1 VCSSPEQREE
11 IMAQPTARF
20 RCFKGCAG
28 TFPLT
33 QAIYRCP
40 TCDSLL
46 EVAHDLDVLRQTS
59 GATWR
64 ALFDERWAPV
74 SNAAGTPPSG
84 VWTKREWVAPE
95 VPDEAIVTTGEG
107 MTPLYPARRLA
118 SQLGFGEL
126 FVKQCGTTHTGS
138 FKDLGMTVLVST
150 VMHAIRTGALE
161 RPVLA
166 CASTGDTSAAL
177 AAYGA
182 AAGLPVVVL
191 LPRGMVSVAQLVQPL
206 AHGAKVLALETDFDG
221 CMAVVR
227 ELAARGLVY
236 LANSMNPLRIEG
248 QKTVALEI
256 SQQLGWT
263 VPDWVVI
270 PSGNMGN
277 AAALYAGF
285 TMAKELGLTDRLP
298 RLCIA
303 QAAKANP
310 MYRAFIAGSE
320 EVTPVVAEPTQA
332 SAIRIG
338 NPVSAPRAMA
348 ALRGMNGVVEEATEG
363 ELADAC
369 ARADRTG
376 LYADPHTG
384 VAIACARKLRD
395 RGVIGASERVVVV
408 STASALKFTELK
420 LAYHES
426 KLPDVATPLANV
438 PVGLPPDVDVVA
450 KNLG

>member
-1 VCSSPEQREE
+1 
-11 IMAQPTARF
+11 MAHPTASF
-20 RCFKGCAG
+20 RCLRGCAG

-33 QAIYRCP
+33 QAVYQCP
-40 TCDSLL
+40 TCDGLL
-46 EVAHDLDVLRQTS
+46 EVAHDLDVLRKTS
-59 GATWR
+59 GAEWR
-64 ALFDERWAPV
+64 ALFDARWAPT
-74 SNAAGTPPSG
+74 SNVTGVARTPSSG
-84 VWTKREWVAPE
+84 VWSKREWVAPE
-95 VPDEAIVTTGEG
+95 VPDDAIVTTGEG

-118 SQLGFGEL
+118 AELGFGEL
-126 FVKQCGTTHTGS
+126 LVKQCGTTHTGS
-138 FKDLGMTVLVST
+138 FKDLGMTVLVS
-150 VMHAIRTGALE
+150 VVNHAMKSGALSA
-161 RPVLA
+161 RAIA

-227 ELAARGLVY
+227 ELASRGLVY

-248 QKTVALEI
+248 QKTVAIEI
-256 SQQLGWT
+256 AQQLGWS

-270 PSGNMGN
+270 PSGNLGN
-277 AAALYAGF
+277 AAALFAGF
-285 TMAKELGLTDRLP
+285 TLAKELGLVDRLP
-298 RLCIA
+298 RLCVA

-310 MYRAFIAGSE
+310 MYRAFIAGAA
-320 EVTPVVAEPTQA
+320 EVAPVVAEPTQA

-348 ALRGMNGVVEEATEG
+348 ALRGMNGVVEQATEN

-384 VAIACARKLRD
+384 VALACARKLRE
-395 RGVIGASERVVVV
+395 RGVIGANERVVVV
-408 STASALKFTELK
+408 STATALKFTEFK
-420 LAYHES
+420 VDYHEG
-426 KLPDVATPLANV
+426 KLPDVATPLANA
-438 PVGLPPDVDVVA
+438 PIPLPPDVDIVA
-450 KNLG
+450 QHL